1 MTVFQLFYAA
11 LISLVFGYT
20 TSVVHAHSGGLNG
33 DGCHAGS
40 RPYHCHRAQTEMPA
54 ASPESIEA
62 ENPQQVITGY
72 VTHVRDVDT
81 VELGGIAVRL
91 NGIDG
96 PELSE
101 RIGQEAKLFMAELVL
116 NREVVCNL
124 TGERSHDRL
133 IGICYLNGEDIGAMA
148 IRNGFA
154 LDCRRYSGGRYAG
167 LETDAAIASIERA
180 SYC

>member
-1 MTVFQLFYAA
+1 MLCTMVL
-11 LISLVFGYT
+11 
-20 TSVVHAHSGGLNG
+20 SVLSEKLDA
-33 DGCHAGS
+33 
-40 RPYHCHRAQTEMPA
+40 RETQ
-54 ASPESIEA
+54 
-62 ENPQQVITGY
+62 ITGI
-72 VTHVRDVDT
+72 VSHVRDVDT

-96 PELSE
+96 PELSTQV
-101 RIGQEAKLFMAELVL
+101 GQEAKLFMAKLVL
-116 NREVVCNL
+116 NREVACNL

-133 IGICYLNGEDIGAMA
+133 IGICYLNGEDIGAIA

-167 LETDAAIASIERA
+167 LETSAAIASIERA

>member
-1 MTVFQLFYAA
+1 MSEKSRGK
-11 LISLVFGYT
+11 LINLSYT
-20 TSVVHAHSGGLNG
+20 FS
-33 DGCHAGS
+33 
-40 RPYHCHRAQTEMPA
+40 
-54 ASPESIEA
+54 SILLMLCIMVLSEKLDA
-62 ENPQQVITGY
+62 RETQITGI
-72 VTHVRDVDT
+72 VSHVRDVDT

-96 PELSE
+96 PELSTQV
-101 RIGQEAKLFMAELVL
+101 GQEAKLFMAELVL

-124 TGERSHDRL
+124 TGESSHDRL
-133 IGICYLNGEDIGAMA
+133 IGTCYLNGEDIGAIA

-167 LETDAAIASIERA
+167 LETGAAIASIERA

>member
-1 MTVFQLFYAA
+1 MSEKPRVKPRNLIYTFSMMLLVLCIIASSEKLAANETQILGTV
-11 LISLVFGYT
+11 S
-20 TSVVHAHSGGLNG
+20 
-33 DGCHAGS
+33 
-40 RPYHCHRAQTEMPA
+40 
-54 ASPESIEA
+54 
-62 ENPQQVITGY
+62 
-72 VTHVRDVDT
+72 HVRDVDT

-96 PELSE
+96 PELST

-116 NREVVCNL
+116 RREVVCDL

-133 IGICYLNGEDIGAMA
+133 IGVCYLNGEDIGALA
-148 IRNGFA
+148 IRTGFA

-167 LETDAAIASIERA
+167 LETRAAIASIERA

>member
-1 MTVFQLFYAA
+1 MAVFQLFHAA
-11 LISLVFGYT
+11 LIISVFGYT

-62 ENPQQVITGY
+62 ANPQQVITGY

-96 PELSE
+96 PELSTQV
-101 RIGQEAKLFMAELVL
+101 GQAAKRFMAELVL

-133 IGICYLNGEDIGAMA
+133 IGICYFDGEDIGAIA

-154 LDCRRYSGGRYAG
+154 LDCRRYSGGRYSR

>member
-1 MTVFQLFYAA
+1 MSEKPRVKRINLFYTFSMMLPVLCIIASSEKLAA
-11 LISLVFGYT
+11 
-20 TSVVHAHSGGLNG
+20 N
-33 DGCHAGS
+33 
-40 RPYHCHRAQTEMPA
+40 QT
-54 ASPESIEA
+54 
-62 ENPQQVITGY
+62 QVLGI
-72 VTHVRDVDT
+72 VSHVRDVDT
-81 VELGGIAVRL
+81 VELGGVAVRL

-133 IGICYLNGEDIGAMA
+133 IGICYLNGEDIGAIA

-154 LDCRRYSGGRYAG
+154 LDCRRYSGGRYSR
-167 LETDAAIASIERA
+167 LETVSAIASIERA

>member
-1 MTVFQLFYAA
+1 MLPVLCIIASSGKLAA
-11 LISLVFGYT
+11 
-20 TSVVHAHSGGLNG
+20 N
-33 DGCHAGS
+33 
-40 RPYHCHRAQTEMPA
+40 QT
-54 ASPESIEA
+54 
-62 ENPQQVITGY
+62 QVLGI
-72 VTHVRDVDT
+72 VSHVRDVDT
-81 VELGGIAVRL
+81 VELGGVAVRL

-133 IGICYLNGEDIGAMA
+133 IGICYLNEEDIGAIA

-154 LDCRRYSGGRYAG
+154 LDCRRYSGGRYVG
-167 LETDAAIASIERA
+167 LETGAAIASIERA